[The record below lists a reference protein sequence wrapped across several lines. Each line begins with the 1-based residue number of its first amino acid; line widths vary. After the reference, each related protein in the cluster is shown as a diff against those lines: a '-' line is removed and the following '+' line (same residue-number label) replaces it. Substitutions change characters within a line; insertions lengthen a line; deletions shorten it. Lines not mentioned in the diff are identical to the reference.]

1 MICRERI
8 DRICRFCSIYRRYSD
23 HQHSPASLRENPQ
36 LQKNQKD
43 WQSKSKMK
51 VPMNLPPSCSNY
63 SPPFLRLIDQTQ
75 LNIFLGS
82 YNCICQYN
90 FDLKLDLKWFA
101 LLKWS
106 HTKSSFHHLSCPHI
120 QSFIPAANILNI
132 LDNYSLQRC
141 NATAA
146 NKAARHIVVSNL
158 KCFGKW
164 YISVT
169 TLTEDILHHI
179 SVMTPA
185 KLLASVHWLC
195 HTQLPSGKK
204 IEM

>member
-1 MICRERI
+1 MICKERI

-23 HQHSPASLRENPQ
+23 HQHPPASLRENPQ
-36 LQKNQKD
+36 MQINKKD

-106 HTKSSFHHLSCPHI
+106 HTKSSFHHLFLVHTFKVSSQPLISLISWIIIHSNGAMLLRQTKQQDI
-120 QSFIPAANILNI
+120 LSFKISNVTGNGVLV
-132 LDNYSLQRC
+132 LRHLQ
-141 NATAA
+141 
-146 NKAARHIVVSNL
+146 KVLFI
-158 KCFGKW
+158 
-164 YISVT
+164 ISV
-169 TLTEDILHHI
+169 LWRL
-179 SVMTPA
+179 
-185 KLLASVHWLC
+185 
-195 HTQLPSGKK
+195 QNY
-204 IEM
+204 

>member
-1 MICRERI
+1 MGNGLFEETRAKMICSERI

-36 LQKNQKD
+36 MQINKKD

-63 SPPFLRLIDQTQ
+63 SPPFLQLIDQTQ

-90 FDLKLDLKWFA
+90 FDLKLDLKVICSFEVITY
-101 LLKWS
+101 KVIIS
-106 HTKSSFHHLSCPHI
+106 SSFSCPHI

-132 LDNYSLQRC
+132 LDNYSLQRW

-146 NKAARHIVVSNL
+146 NKAARHIVV
-158 KCFGKW
+158 
-164 YISVT
+164 
-169 TLTEDILHHI
+169 
-179 SVMTPA
+179 
-185 KLLASVHWLC
+185 
-195 HTQLPSGKK
+195 
-204 IEM
+204 

>member
-1 MICRERI
+1 MDCLRKREQRW
-8 DRICRFCSIYRRYSD
+8 FAES
-23 HQHSPASLRENPQ
+23 ASTEYADSVPYIADIQIISTRQLVFRENPQ

-43 WQSKSKMK
+43 WQGKSKMK

-63 SPPFLRLIDQTQ
+63 SPPFLQLIDQTQ

-90 FDLKLDLKWFA
+90 FDLKLDLKVMCSFEVITY
-101 LLKWS
+101 KVIIS
-106 HTKSSFHHLSCPHI
+106 SSFSCPHI

-146 NKAARHIVVSNL
+146 NEAARHIVV
-158 KCFGKW
+158 
-164 YISVT
+164 
-169 TLTEDILHHI
+169 
-179 SVMTPA
+179 
-185 KLLASVHWLC
+185 
-195 HTQLPSGKK
+195 
-204 IEM
+204 